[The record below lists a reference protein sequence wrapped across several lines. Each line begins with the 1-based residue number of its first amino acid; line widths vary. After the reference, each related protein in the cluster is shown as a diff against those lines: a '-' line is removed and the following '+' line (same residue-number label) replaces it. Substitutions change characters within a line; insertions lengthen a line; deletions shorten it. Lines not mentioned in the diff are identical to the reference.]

1 MGVENEEL
9 SGCRQEQVGRAVS
22 ALLDAFRLGMIMDH
36 WTNVTERDGREKGVC
51 FLAFFLQ
58 VTSQ

>member
-1 MGVENEEL
+1 MGIENEEL

-22 ALLDAFRLGMIMDH
+22 ALLDACRLGMIMDH
-36 WTNVTERDGREKGVC
+36 WTNVTECDGREKGVR
-51 FLAFFLQ
+51 FLAFFIQ

>member
-1 MGVENEEL
+1 MGIKDEEL
-9 SGCRQEQVGRAVS
+9 SGRRQEQVGRGVS

-36 WTNVTERDGREKGVC
+36 WTNVTECDGREKGVC

>member
-22 ALLDAFRLGMIMDH
+22 ALLDACRLGMIMDH
-36 WTNVTERDGREKGVC
+36 WTNVTECDGREKGVR